1 MKISFVIPCY
11 RSEGLVGK
19 VISEIYAA
27 ADATC
32 VYEIIA
38 VDDCSPDNVLAELK
52 AYAQNDDRLKVI
64 ALAKNSGKHSAL
76 MAGFSIARGDII
88 VCVDDDGQC
97 PLNRLD
103 DLLAPLYS
111 GYDISIA
118 RYGAKKQSGF
128 KNFGSAVNAKMAC
141 WLLDKPGDLQLS
153 NFVAMK
159 SFVCREILRYKN
171 AFPYIDGLMLR
182 ATSHIANVDMEE
194 RSRISGTSGYT
205 FFKSLRL
212 FANGFTA
219 FSVKP
224 LRVATMLGAASALIG
239 FAFGVIVVVRK
250 IARPDILAGYS
261 SLMAM
266 LLLIGGLIMLLLGV
280 IGEYIGR
287 IYICLNNAPQYVI
300 RETINCDPLSEDT
313 P

>member
-27 ADATC
+27 ADASC
-32 VYEIIA
+32 VYEVIA
-38 VDDCSPDNVLAELK
+38 VDDCSPDNVLSELK
-52 AYAQNDDRLKVI
+52 TYAQNDDRLKVI
-64 ALAKNSGKHSAL
+64 ALAKNLGKHSAL

-97 PLNRLD
+97 PLDRLD

-194 RSRISGTSGYT
+194 RSRIAGTSGYT

-239 FAFGVIVVVRK
+239 FAFGVIVVIRK

-266 LLLIGGLIMLLLGV
+266 LLLIGGIIMLLLGV

-300 RETINCDPLSEDT
+300 RETINCDTPSEET